1 MAKRKPIY
9 PTDEWVE
16 KWIDRYLE
24 TATEKVTDFA
34 EIREKAMDA
43 WWENEIEHDRATP
56 FDLTE
61 EEEAESKKARKGM
74 ARAVNAYGKE
84 VKRERKPNEDKRE
97 IIQTIAD
104 NLSRVF
110 GPDGEKP
117 EGITIANVERQIDF
131 LYRGV
136 NYSVTLTAHRQPKG

>member
-1 MAKRKPIY
+1 MAKAKPIY
-9 PTDEWVE
+9 PTEEWVE

-24 TATEKVTDFA
+24 TVTERVTDFN

-61 EEEAESKKARKGM
+61 EEKKESKKARKGM

-84 VKRERKPNEDKRE
+84 VKRERKADDEKRKIIE
-97 IIQTIAD
+97 ILQKALTESGFCATI
-104 NLSRVF
+104 S
-110 GPDGEKP
+110 
-117 EGITIANVERQIDF
+117 NVERQIDF
-131 LYRGV
+131 GG
-136 NYSVTLTAHRQPKG
+136 YSVTLTKHRQPKG

>member
-34 EIREKAMDA
+34 EIREKAMNA

-84 VKRERKPNEDKRE
+84 VKRERKADDEKRKIIE
-97 IIQTIAD
+97 ILQKALTESGFCATI
-104 NLSRVF
+104 S
-110 GPDGEKP
+110 
-117 EGITIANVERQIDF
+117 NVERQIDF
-131 LYRGV
+131 GS
-136 NYSVTLTAHRQPKG
+136 YSVTLTKHRQPKG

>member
-84 VKRERKPNEDKRE
+84 VKRERKADDEKRKIIE
-97 IIQTIAD
+97 ILQKALTESGFCATI
-104 NLSRVF
+104 S
-110 GPDGEKP
+110 
-117 EGITIANVERQIDF
+117 NVERQIDF
-131 LYRGV
+131 GS
-136 NYSVTLTAHRQPKG
+136 YSVTLTKHRQPKG

>member
-1 MAKRKPIY
+1 MKEIRY
-9 PTDEWVE
+9 PSD
-16 KWIDRYLE
+16 KWIADYMTARKCDKE
-24 TATEKVTDFA
+24 TAD
-34 EIREKAMDA
+34 MA
-43 WWENEIEHDRATP
+43 WWDLEIEKGNPTP

-61 EEEAESKKARKGM
+61 DQVKVAKTMTKG